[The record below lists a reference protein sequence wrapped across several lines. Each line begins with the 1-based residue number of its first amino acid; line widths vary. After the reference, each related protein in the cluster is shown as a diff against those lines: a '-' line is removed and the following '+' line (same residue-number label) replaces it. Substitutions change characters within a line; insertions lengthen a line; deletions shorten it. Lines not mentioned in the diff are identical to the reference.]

1 MSTEYM
7 DCEVCGI
14 TGARD
19 RWYNEPRY
27 DDYGRL
33 IYAPYGER
41 GQIGHREKI
50 VYFRHNYGF
59 YHIGMPCCDVCHS
72 IVVSLTSKQS
82 VFDTREKFHEYVE
95 KRMKFRALAR
105 NMSPTCGDTNIGG
118 MLLYTHYN
126 RNFTKGL
133 KVKIPGSDDP
143 ETKNNVRKCSK
154 FEYVII
160 TNVYSKEDSD
170 GVPWWGKDIGYSED
184 KPFVYKPTGRDFDYY
199 IEVIP
204 YEVAKQNA
212 YNSIVKWW
220 KSVRPYTN
228 DLDSIKNKLEDTDNK
243 LEDTDNKLE
252 ENEKKKKELKELK
265 ELTEKIKVDIGNGK
279 KEKLKLEASIKRISN
294 TK

>member
-1 MSTEYM
+1 M
-7 DCEVCGI
+7 DCEVCGLM
-14 TGARD
+14 GPRD
-19 RWYNEPRY
+19 RCYKEPYY
-27 DDYGRL
+27 DEYGRL
-33 IYAPYGER
+33 INAPYGER
-41 GQIGHREKI
+41 GVIGHREKI

-59 YHIGMPCCDVCHS
+59 HHIGMPCCDICHT
-72 IVVSLTSKQS
+72 IVISLSSKQS
-82 VFDTREKFHEYVE
+82 VFDTRERFHEYVE

-105 NMSPTCGDTNIGG
+105 NMSPTCDDTNIGG

-143 ETKNNVRKCSK
+143 ETKNNVRKGSK
-154 FEYVII
+154 FKYVIV
-160 TNVYSKEDSD
+160 TKVYSKEESD
-170 GVPWWGKDIGYSED
+170 GVPEWSKDTGYSED

-204 YEVAKQNA
+204 YEVAKHNA

-228 DLDSIKNKLEDTDNK
+228 DLQIIQSK

-252 ENEKKKKELKELK
+252 ENEKKKKELKEM
-265 ELTEKIKVDIGNGK
+265 TEKIKVDIGNGK

-294 TK
+294 TN

>member
-59 YHIGMPCCDVCHS
+59 YHIGMPCCDACHS
-72 IVVSLTSKQS
+72 IVFPLTSKQS
-82 VFDTREKFHEYVE
+82 VFDTREMFHQYVE
-95 KRMKFRALAR
+95 KMMLYRALSK
-105 NMSPTCGDTNIGG
+105 NMSPTSSDTNMGG

-133 KVKIPGSDDP
+133 IVKIPDSDDP
-143 ETKNNVRKCSK
+143 ETKNNVRKISK
-154 FEYVII
+154 FRYVIV
-160 TNVYSKEDSD
+160 TKVYSKENSDS
-170 GVPWWGKDIGYSED
+170 VPVWAKDTGYSED
-184 KPFVYKPTGRDFDYY
+184 KPFVYKSTGRSFDYY

-204 YEVAKQNA
+204 YEESKQIA

-220 KSVRPYTN
+220 KAVRPSKKTIYN
-228 DLDSIKNKLEDTDNK
+228 IQSKLEKND
-243 LEDTDNKLE
+243 
-252 ENEKKKKELKELK
+252 
-265 ELTEKIKVDIGNGK
+265 KIKTNIDNG
-279 KEKLKLEASIKRISN
+279 
-294 TK
+294 